1 MGVAAYCPIPTGFAV
16 SILGWKS
23 SGSGQRPTRHGNHLF
38 ADAGK
43 IAPPRAGDHPTA
55 ASPPRHATLFQLC
68 PLMRI
73 RMGVSFVLATTGST
87 LISAISVPSM
97 ARIGLRQAQPG
108 EKLHIAFDNLL
119 RVAVFKPGRTAL
131 VCYTETTLDRQ
142 RAQSRPRSTRSG
154 KSQRPHR
161 PIETV
166 VAKRVAYRLGREDR
180 HRRTRH

>member
-73 RMGVSFVLATTGST
+73 RMGVSFVLAMSVAVSAVQPSVSAPAGTATWIWRSPLYPPGFTNRPRNSGSAPPQR
-87 LISAISVPSM
+87 SAKAC
-97 ARIGLRQAQPG
+97 ARPAAASPRPASAAPAASAARPGRAFEGKGLRSRRAGTRQ
-108 EKLHIAFDNLL
+108 
-119 RVAVFKPGRTAL
+119 
-131 VCYTETTLDRQ
+131 DR
-142 RAQSRPRSTRSG
+142 
-154 KSQRPHR
+154 
-161 PIETV
+161 
-166 VAKRVAYRLGREDR
+166 
-180 HRRTRH
+180 